1 MKARQ
6 CDMKVQCTKSEC
18 EEMIDYSTEII
29 KKHFIMGL
37 TDVELQQ
44 DITVVDNLTLDTAV
58 KMAVAKET
66 AKRSVDT
73 LKTAST

>member
-1 MKARQ
+1 
-6 CDMKVQCTKSEC
+6 MKVKCTKSEC

-29 KKHFIMGL
+29 KNNFIMGL
-37 TDVELQQ
+37 ADVELQQ
-44 DITVVDNLTLDTAV
+44 DIMVVDNLTLDTAV

>member
-1 MKARQ
+1 MIVVINCKI
-6 CDMKVQCTKSEC
+6 T
-18 EEMIDYSTEII
+18 EEHGSRLSQI
-29 KKHFIMGL
+29 KNNFIMGL
-37 TDVELQQ
+37 ADVELQQ
-44 DITVVDNLTLDTAV
+44 DIMVVDNLTLDTAV

>member
-1 MKARQ
+1 
-6 CDMKVQCTKSEC
+6 MKVKCTKSEC
-18 EEMIDYSTEII
+18 GEMIDYSTEII
-29 KKHFIMGL
+29 KNNFIMGL
-37 TDVELQQ
+37 ADVELQQ
-44 DITVVDNLTLDTAV
+44 DIMVVDNLTLDTAV

>member
-1 MKARQ
+1 
-6 CDMKVQCTKSEC
+6 
-18 EEMIDYSTEII
+18 MIDYSTEII
-29 KKHFIMGL
+29 KNNFIMGL
-37 TDVELQQ
+37 ADVELQQ
-44 DITVVDNLTLDTAV
+44 DIMVVDNLTLDTAV

>member
-1 MKARQ
+1 MIIAQ
-6 CDMKVQCTKSEC
+6 KSL
-18 EEMIDYSTEII
+18 

-37 TDVELQQ
+37 ADVELQQ

-58 KMAVAKET
+58 KIDVAKET

-73 LKTAST
+73 LDRPS